1 MPDLIFHSP
10 PAKFRSH
17 LARLKLGAGLVMLWL
32 VSTPAIAQTTPAMGS
47 IMPLSTQ
54 PTTMISPGN
63 GYKMTREMKNKK
75 PEPDAKKHDKKHHKD
90 PARHKILP
98 VGEEFS
104 TLSEADAH
112 CPAGAVEWAS
122 MGHSNLYHNSQS
134 RYFGKTKHGVY
145 ACKAILDEAGFRL
158 GR

>member
-1 MPDLIFHSP
+1 MPDLIFHIP
-10 PAKFRSH
+10 PAKFRSR
-17 LARLKLGAGLVMLWL
+17 LARLKLGTGLVMLWL
-32 VSTPAIAQTTPAMGS
+32 VSTPAMAQTNPAMGT

-54 PTTMISPGN
+54 PTTMTSPDN
-63 GYKMTREMKNKK
+63 SYKIARETKGGK
-75 PEPDAKKHDKKHHKD
+75 PKPDGKKHDKKHHTDQKK
-90 PARHKILP
+90 HKNLP
-98 VGEEFS
+98 ESEEFS
-104 TLSEADAH
+104 TLSEAKAH